1 MSVSGAWD
9 KLIVAVDYD
18 PQDRVWVDFNKG
30 APILDDAGNVTH
42 WTAAL
47 TTFGSQRDIERLGLS
62 LYAGA
67 SLRIWADDA
76 DHEGKS
82 DPLIGEGVVFF
93 FERFQ
98 YWGVNVHASQLK
110 RRSELLG
117 TGE

>member
-1 MSVSGAWD
+1 MDG
-9 KLIVAVDYD
+9 D

-30 APILDDAGNVTH
+30 APILDNEGNVEY

-47 TTFGSQRDIERLGLS
+47 TTFGSQQDIERLGVS
-62 LYAGA
+62 LYEGA

-93 FERFQ
+93 FEHFK
-98 YWGVNVHASQLK
+98 YWGVKVPASQLK
-110 RRSELLG
+110 WRSQLLG
-117 TGE
+117 EQ